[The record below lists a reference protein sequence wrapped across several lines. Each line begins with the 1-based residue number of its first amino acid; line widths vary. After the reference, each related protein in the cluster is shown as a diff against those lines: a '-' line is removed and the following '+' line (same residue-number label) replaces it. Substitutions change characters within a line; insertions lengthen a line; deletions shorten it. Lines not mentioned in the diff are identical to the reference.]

1 MDDVVIIGGGASGL
15 GIAVDAFTM
24 IYPWEDEED
33 LRETTKLVEFVASNK
48 VNGIDIDGR
57 PLMNHVD
64 STIMSPF
71 QGTKFY
77 DLIRLGKIPDVAIDL
92 ELDPGTTFYKGEKG
106 GSGWP
111 YLQTK
116 LPKEEY
122 EAAQKYRNSLRPK
135 YR

>member
-1 MDDVVIIGGGASGL
+1 MRHAL

-24 IYPWEDEED
+24 ICPWEDEKD
-33 LRETTKLVEFVASNK
+33 LRETTKLVEFVANNEVK
-48 VNGIDIDGR
+48 GVDIDGR
-57 PLMNHVD
+57 PLLNHVD

-77 DLIRLGKIPDVAIDL
+77 DLMRIGEIPNVAIDL
-92 ELDPGTTFYKGEKG
+92 DLDPGTTFYKGNKG

-111 YLQTK
+111 YLESR
-116 LPKEEY
+116 LPKEVY
-122 EAAQKYRNSLRPK
+122 ESEQRYRNSFRPE